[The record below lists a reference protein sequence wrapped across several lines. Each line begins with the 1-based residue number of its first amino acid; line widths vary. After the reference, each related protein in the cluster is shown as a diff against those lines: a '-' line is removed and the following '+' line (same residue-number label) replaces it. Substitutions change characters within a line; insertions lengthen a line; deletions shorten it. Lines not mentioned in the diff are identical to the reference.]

1 MAYGKKQKENKSF
14 ILNRIKDYTT
24 LEVGK
29 EYHLRKM
36 LSRDGNVIKDEVHD
50 VVLKEFKDGN
60 FTVVDCNPSFPKL
73 KPMEVNPYYY
83 TAHFSPVG
91 HKIIADIIEPYL
103 QPSH

>member
-60 FTVVDCNPSFPKL
+60 FISTDDASFMASDFRIYIR
-73 KPMEVNPYYY
+73 KP
-83 TAHFSPVG
+83 
-91 HKIIADIIEPYL
+91 L
-103 QPSH
+103 